1 MTTIK
6 LKNGSGAPTAGDL
19 VQGEPALDL
28 TNKRLYTEDSGG
40 TVIEVG
46 TNPGED
52 VTFADNRKA
61 VFGAGSDLQ
70 IFHNGSRSVITD
82 QGTGPLR
89 ISATNLEFKNAD
101 DTKLYANAID
111 GGAFNIYYDN
121 AKKLETTSTGIDVT
135 GGIAATDDSTFTAA
149 SGDIYVTAST
159 GSGSGR
165 SGFRVDETANNGFE
179 IAHDNADNAFFI
191 SRRSGSSTVVDALK
205 IDRSTGDFSL
215 FEDTGTTAKLFWDAS
230 AERLGIGNS
239 SPSTAL
245 DVTGTVTADGLTV
258 DGNSSFTG
266 DFEISGLSPK
276 IFLNETDTTD
286 VNSRIRSS
294 GGKLEIQTVDNSD
307 ANPVTRFE
315 INHSTGNVS
324 IPSGDLD
331 VTGTVTADT
340 LDVDDLKI
348 LSGQSTTPTNDSS
361 PLIYKTTSHSDYANG
376 DLIIQARSSAS
387 RDIYMLTGTT
397 TPVNRLQ
404 VNGNGDISFY
414 EDTGTT
420 AKLFWDA
427 SAESLG
433 IGTSSPSNLVHLQ
446 SSLDTLLK
454 IESTDTVVRLD
465 LTDSGGTS
473 LIQNTSGKL
482 VLQADNAN
490 AVANSYLGFEVDG
503 SEAMRID
510 SDGNVGIGTS
520 PSQPLHVDAT
530 EGTTAALFDNNGT
543 NGDVVRVGKNGTD
556 ILKIRAEGTADVALD
571 ANGGAFIF
579 KEGGVEAARFTASG
593 NLLVG
598 TTANAM
604 TAGGVR
610 LKNGGGNLGEI
621 ALSNNSGSADYV
633 ARFLWGSTP
642 TLVGNITVSS
652 SATTYNTSSDQRLK
666 ENIVDA
672 PSASDDI
679 DAIQVRSFD
688 WKADGSHQKYGM
700 VAQELQ
706 GVAPEAVTGDADSD
720 EMMGVDYSKL
730 VPMMIKE
737 IQSLR
742 REVAAL
748 KENN

>member
-46 TNPGED
+46 TNPGTD
-52 VTFADNRKA
+52 VTFADNIALR
-61 VFGAGSDLQ
+61 FG
-70 IFHNGSRSVITD
+70 
-82 QGTGPLR
+82 
-89 ISATNLEFKNAD
+89 SATNGDLVIKHDGSDSSIVDRGDGDLLIQGSTNV
-101 DTKLYANAID
+101 KLQNFTGSKDYFVGSN
-111 GGAFNIYYDN
+111 GGASTVYYDGSQ
-121 AKKLETTSTGIDVT
+121 KLATTSTGIDVT

-159 GSGSGR
+159 PTGAAR

-215 FEDTGTTAKLFWDAS
+215 FENTGTTPKLFWDAS

-239 SPSTAL
+239 SPATAL

-258 DGNSSFTG
+258 DGSATIQATSSPA
-266 DFEISGLSPK
+266 ISV
-276 IFLNETDTTD
+276 IDTTNNAEARLQAF
-286 VNSRIRSS
+286 NSTA
-294 GGKLEIQTVDNSD
+294 TVGTQS
-307 ANPVTRFE
+307 
-315 INHSTGNVS
+315 NHSFG
-324 IPSGDLD
+324 IE
-331 VTGTVTADT
+331 
-340 LDVDDLKI
+340 
-348 LSGQSTTPTNDSS
+348 TNDTNRA
-361 PLIYKTTSHSDYANG
+361 LF
-376 DLIIQARSSAS
+376 SAS
-387 RDIYMLTGTT
+387 
-397 TPVNRLQ
+397 
-404 VNGNGDISFY
+404 GDISFY

-427 SAESLG
+427 AAESLG
-433 IGTSSPSNLVHLQ
+433 IGTSSSIDQKLTLVDTADVGIKMLKTGSGTGTIRTVGGGMAFGYDGGSGTTERMRID
-446 SSLDTLLK
+446 SSGQVGIGTNSPASPLH
-454 IESTDTVVRLD
+454 V
-465 LTDSGGTS
+465 DSGADGNIIHANGAVNAWDFILKGTNDGDVNS
-473 LIQNTSGKL
+473 VLYELGMYRDDGATNPNTVLKFGRGTGAQN
-482 VLQADNAN
+482 
-490 AVANSYLGFEVDG
+490 GFFAIDQNG

-510 SDGNVGIGTS
+510 NNGVGIGTDS
-520 PSQPLHVDAT
+520 PAQPLHVDAT
-530 EGTTAALFDNNGT
+530 GGTTAALFDNNGT

-579 KEGGVEAARFTASG
+579 KEGGSEAARIDASG
-593 NLLVG
+593 DVFIGKTGPGFGTVG
-598 TTANAM
+598 TEIQGTGRVRM
-604 TAGGVR
+604 VRDGGTVLELNR
-610 LKNGGGNLGEI
+610 KTSDGAVVAFYKDAVNVGTI
-621 ALSNNSGSADYV
+621 SVTGSAT
-633 ARFLWGSTP
+633 A
-642 TLVGNITVSS
+642 
-652 SATTYNTSSDQRLK
+652 YNTSSDQRLK

-706 GVAPEAVTGDADSD
+706 SVAPEAVTGDADSD
-720 EMMGVDYSKL
+720 DMMGVDYSKL
-730 VPMMIKE
+730 VPMMMKE

-742 REVAAL
+742 ARVAQL
-748 KENN
+748 ETN